1 MGSVEDRATLAE
13 HARIARASAVAEIM
27 VPGHGIWTREGLKE
41 LQDAR
46 KRTVE
51 NQADEE
57 LRFHLHYQHPGRWG
71 DHASLSRMRR
81 DIQRERE
88 EDEHR

>member
-1 MGSVEDRATLAE
+1 MAEDRAQRAE
-13 HARIARASAVAEIM
+13 EDRVRAAWACPEIM
-27 VPGHGIWTREGLKE
+27 VPGHGIWTREGLKV
-41 LQDAR
+41 LLDAR

-71 DHASLSRMRR
+71 DDASLSRMRR